1 MFKDKVAVITGASS
15 GIGQAIAIEFAKQG
29 THVVITARNKERLA
43 ATEKACNKHNIQTL
57 VVETDVSQQEA
68 CYNLIEQAYETFGKI
83 DFLVNNAGISMRA
96 NFAEM
101 DLSVI
106 EQVMGVNFWGSVYC
120 TRYAMPYLLESHGWV
135 IGISSV
141 AGYRGLPGRTGYSA
155 SKYAMNG
162 FLEAL
167 RTENLNTGLKVLTLC
182 PGFTA
187 SNIRNTA
194 LTASGKTQSETPR
207 EESSMMQPE
216 EVAQYMMKAI
226 QKNKKQLVLTRQGKL
241 TVLLNR
247 FFNGLMD
254 RIVHNKMA
262 KEPNAP
268 FK

>member
-29 THVVITARNKERLA
+29 THVVVTARNKDRLA
-43 ATEKACNKHNIQTL
+43 ATEEACNKHNIQTL

-68 CYNLIEQAYETFGKI
+68 CYNLIQQAYEAFGQI

-106 EQVMGVNFWGSVYC
+106 EQVMAVNFWGTVYC
-120 TRYAMPYLLESHGWV
+120 TRYAMPYLLESQGWV
-135 IGISSV
+135 IGVSSV

-194 LTASGKTQSETPR
+194 LTATGKAQSETPR
-207 EESSMMQPE
+207 EESSMMQPD
-216 EVAQYMMKAI
+216 EVAQHMMKAL

-241 TVLLNR
+241 TVFLNR

-254 RIVHNKMA
+254 RIVYNKMA
-262 KEPNAP
+262 KEPDAP